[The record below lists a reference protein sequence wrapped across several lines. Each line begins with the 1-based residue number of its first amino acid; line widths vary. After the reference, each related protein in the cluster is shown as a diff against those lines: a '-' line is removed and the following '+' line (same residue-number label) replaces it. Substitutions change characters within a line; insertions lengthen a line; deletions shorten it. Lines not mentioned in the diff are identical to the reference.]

1 VESEVE
7 DSPLMGRDEIGARGL
22 IARNAPLNERS
33 LSAVNF

>member
-1 VESEVE
+1 
-7 DSPLMGRDEIGARGL
+7 MGRDEIGARGL